1 MKKLTAGIFTVILGL
16 TTVDAF
22 AAIPTQAYV
31 DSAVE
36 YALEQAEAA
45 QQTANAAAPQATTYT
60 KTEVD
65 NLVNGVSGSLTG
77 YVTDGEFT
85 EFQTSNTAAI
95 ADAKKAGTDA
105 ATAAQAAATAAAAAQ
120 QTADAAA
127 PQATTYTK
135 TEVDNLVNGV
145 SGSLAGYVTDGE
157 FTEFQTSNT
166 AAIADAKKAG
176 TDAATAAAAAATA
189 AAAAQQTADS
199 KLQVTGTCPAGATCY
214 LDATGAIQVAVDT
227 FDSSKLN
234 GASTN

>member
-36 YALEQAEAA
+36 YALDQAEAA
-45 QQTANAAAPQATTYT
+45 RATANAAAPQATTYT
-60 KTEVD
+60 KTEVND
-65 NLVNGVSGSLTG
+65 LVNGVSGSLTG

-105 ATAAQAAATAAAAAQ
+105 ATAA
-120 QTADAAA
+120 
-127 PQATTYTK
+127 
-135 TEVDNLVNGV
+135 
-145 SGSLAGYVTDGE
+145 
-157 FTEFQTSNT
+157 
-166 AAIADAKKAG
+166 
-176 TDAATAAAAAATA
+176 
-189 AAAAQQTADS
+189 AAAQQTADS
-199 KLQVTGTCPAGATCY
+199 KLQVTGTCPAGKTCY
-214 LDATGAIQVAVDT
+214 LDATGAIQVAVDD